1 MVDVRTSQGQEIAMT
16 ENQTAKPKGTGLAFA
31 YVTTLFFAW
40 GFVTS
45 LIGPLIAA
53 VRRVFELSYTEATL
67 TTFAWFIAYGVAS
80 IPAAA
85 LLGRLGYSQAI
96 IVALVTMVAGCLI
109 VPIATLADFYPGVL
123 IALFVIASGVT
134 LLQVGANPLVAALG
148 NPKSSHARLN
158 FSQFFNSLGTT
169 LGPLIAAPILLTGGV
184 FAADAIITDP
194 ASRAE
199 SLRSIDL
206 AFLAVGL
213 FFAVVAGF
221 IFTARKTINAA
232 APVPTAEDRMSPLVA
247 LKSPWAVFG
256 ALAIFFYVGSE
267 VTIGDLLTNFLH
279 SPEILN
285 LPLATAG
292 SMVAWYWGG
301 AMVGRLVGGLLM
313 LTKIPATT
321 ILIFNTAVA
330 ATLCLVVTQT
340 SGTTAAYAAIAIGF
354 FNSIMFPTIFTLTLE
369 RSTAPVPATSGLLV
383 FGIIGGALLP
393 PIAGQIAD
401 NSATLNPVFYVPLIG
416 YLLLVG
422 FAFAA
427 SRASIRNAPAPGG
440 PGGH

>member
-1 MVDVRTSQGQEIAMT
+1 MT

-194 ASRAE
+194 ATRAE

-427 SRASIRNAPAPGG
+427 SRASIRNAPAAGG
-440 PGGH
+440 TPGGH

>member
-1 MVDVRTSQGQEIAMT
+1 MT
-16 ENQTAKPKGTGLAFA
+16 ESPSARPKGTGLAFA

-194 ASRAE
+194 ATRAE

-247 LKSPWAVFG
+247 LKSRWAVFG

-301 AMVGRLVGGLLM
+301 AMVGRLAGGLLM
-313 LTKIPATT
+313 LTNIPATT

-427 SRASIRNAPAPGG
+427 SRASIRNAPAAGG
-440 PGGH
+440 TPGGH

>member
-1 MVDVRTSQGQEIAMT
+1 MT
-16 ENQTAKPKGTGLAFA
+16 ESPSARPKGTGLAFA

-194 ASRAE
+194 ATRAE

-247 LKSPWAVFG
+247 LKSRWAVFG

-427 SRASIRNAPAPGG
+427 SRASIRNAPAAGG
-440 PGGH
+440 TPGGH

>member
-1 MVDVRTSQGQEIAMT
+1 
-16 ENQTAKPKGTGLAFA
+16 
-31 YVTTLFFAW
+31 
-40 GFVTS
+40 
-45 LIGPLIAA
+45 
-53 VRRVFELSYTEATL
+53 
-67 TTFAWFIAYGVAS
+67 
-80 IPAAA
+80 
-85 LLGRLGYSQAI
+85 
-96 IVALVTMVAGCLI
+96 MVAGCLI

-194 ASRAE
+194 ATRAE

-206 AFLAVGL
+206 AFVAVGL
-213 FFAVVAGF
+213 FFTVVAGF

-232 APVPTAEDRMSPLVA
+232 APAPTADDRMSPLVA
-247 LKSPWAVFG
+247 LKSPWAVLG

-301 AMVGRLVGGLLM
+301 AMFGRLVGGLLM

-340 SGTTAAYAAIAIGF
+340 SGATAAYAAIAIGF

-393 PIAGQIAD
+393 QIAAHIAD
-401 NSATLNPVFYVPLIG
+401 AAGKLQPAFIVPMLGYVGLTIFAIG
-416 YLLLVG
+416 CIRTKARTEVTST
-422 FAFAA
+422 A
-427 SRASIRNAPAPGG
+427 S
-440 PGGH
+440 H

>member
-1 MVDVRTSQGQEIAMT
+1 MT
-16 ENQTAKPKGTGLAFA
+16 ETQQAKPKGTGLAFA

-85 LLGRLGYSQAI
+85 ILGRLGYSQAI

-148 NPKSSHARLN
+148 APKSSHARLN

-194 ASRAE
+194 ATRAE

-232 APVPTAEDRMSPLVA
+232 APAPTAEDRMSPLVA

-256 ALAIFFYVGSE
+256 AMAIFFYVGSE

-279 SPEILN
+279 SPDILN
-285 LPLATAG
+285 LPLVTAG

-321 ILIFNTAVA
+321 ILIVNTAVA

-340 SGTTAAYAAIAIGF
+340 NGTTAAYAAIAIGF

-383 FGIIGGALLP
+383 FGIIGGAVLP
-393 PIAGQIAD
+393 PVAGQIAD

-422 FAFAA
+422 FALAA
-427 SRASIRNAPAPGG
+427 SRARVRNAAAAGAPGG
-440 PGGH
+440 H

>member
-1 MVDVRTSQGQEIAMT
+1 MTDVAQ
-16 ENQTAKPKGTGLAFA
+16 AKPGGTGLAFA

-85 LLGRLGYSQAI
+85 ILGRLGYSRAI

-148 NPKSSHARLN
+148 AAKSSHARLN
-158 FSQFFNSLGTT
+158 FSKFFNSLGTT

-184 FAADAIITDP
+184 FAADAVITDP

-232 APVPTAEDRMSPLVA
+232 APVPTADDRISPLMA
-247 LKSPWAVFG
+247 LKSPWAVLG

-279 SPEILN
+279 SPEILDI
-285 LPLATAG
+285 PLATAG
-292 SMVAWYWGG
+292 SMVAYYWGG

-313 LTKIPATT
+313 LTRIPAAT
-321 ILIFNTAVA
+321 ILIVNTVVA
-330 ATLCLVVTQT
+330 AALCLVVTQT

-369 RSTAPVPATSGLLV
+369 RSTAPIPATSGLLV
-383 FGIIGGALLP
+383 FGIIGGAVLP
-393 PIAGQIAD
+393 PVAGQIAD
-401 NSATLNPVFYVPLIG
+401 RAATLNPVFYVPMIG

-422 FAFAA
+422 FALAA
-427 SRASIRNAPAPGG
+427 TRARVRNATIAAGAPGG
-440 PGGH
+440 H